1 MLSLSS
7 LFLASFFFLAVCLD
21 GLIFR
26 WEVLADENTEPSKSI
41 RQSARRHIRERRKP
55 LSENGYLSAC
65 TMVRLSH
72 KSWHAAD
79 IFYLDQ
85 VDIFDRKTI
94 LGVARLNIARW
105 YNDVEKFKHD
115 GFNKVIETFYFEE
128 RLTNASAESF
138 NALFLIVVS
147 HQS

>member
-1 MLSLSS
+1 
-7 LFLASFFFLAVCLD
+7 
-21 GLIFR
+21 
-26 WEVLADENTEPSKSI
+26 
-41 RQSARRHIRERRKP
+41 
-55 LSENGYLSAC
+55 
-65 TMVRLSH
+65 MVRLSH

-85 VDIFDRKTI
+85 VDIFDKKTI

-128 RLTNASAESF
+128 RLTNVSAESF

-147 HQS
+147 HQSGISAARRYIKKRVTFYCNSLFFG